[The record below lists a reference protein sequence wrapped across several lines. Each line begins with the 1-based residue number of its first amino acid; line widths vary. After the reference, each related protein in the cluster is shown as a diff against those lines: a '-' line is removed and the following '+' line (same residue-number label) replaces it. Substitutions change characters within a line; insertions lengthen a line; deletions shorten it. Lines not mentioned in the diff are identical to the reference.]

1 MPANPFDILIRHHD
15 GNFLW
20 LEAAADRKVVKSR
33 LEQLHASSPGDYFV
47 FDEGSQQVVARS
59 AEPKGNRVYDA

>member
-47 FDEGSQQVVARS
+47 FDEGS
-59 AEPKGNRVYDA
+59 